1 MVDELK
7 IPLFFNLKFPMEI
20 EKIKANLKKENTQEG
35 GGWIGIKKKLFKHKK
50 IKHNRNK

>member
-35 GGWIGIKKKLFKHKK
+35 WGELGLKKNFLNTK
-50 IKHNRNK
+50 N